1 MKDLGPLALVGGA
14 EWTDGCTFD
23 GPLLAAA
30 KAKEVVVLTTA
41 AAYENPA
48 KLLARAREWF
58 ALLDLEVVD
67 GGVLTRGDAS
77 DAKAVKRVR
86 KARALY
92 LSGGSPMHLRS
103 VLKDTPLFDAL
114 LEAWHGG
121 ALLAGS
127 GAGADVL
134 CDPMVDPRGG
144 AFTVGLGVLPQVS
157 VIPRFDEWSGDKVHR
172 TVALA
177 PADLTVVG
185 LPQRTALILEGGAW
199 RAEGAGEVVAHRAGR
214 RIDLSELPVS
224 LAAP

>member
-1 MKDLGPLALVGGA
+1 VSAGPLALVGGA

-23 GPLLAAA
+23 GPLLEAV

-41 AAYENPA
+41 AAYENPS
-48 KLLARAREWF
+48 KLLARAQEWF
-58 ALLDLEVVD
+58 ATLDLDVVD

-114 LEAWHGG
+114 LEAWRGG

-127 GAGADVL
+127 GAGADVF

-144 AFTVGLGVLPQVS
+144 AFTVGLGVLPRVA
-157 VIPRFDEWSGDKVHR
+157 VIPRFDEWSPDKVHR

-177 PADLTVVG
+177 QSEVAVVG
-185 LPQRTALILEGGAW
+185 VPQRTALIREGGAW
-199 RAEGAGEVVAHRAGR
+199 RAEGAGEVVAYRGGQR
-214 RIDLSELPVS
+214 VD
-224 LAAP
+224 LAALPT